1 MTTLDKINAL
11 LDAKSRTRIDDWGDA
26 RLNHVPKVICADGFT
41 MSVQASSSHY
51 CSPRD
56 NEGPYVSVEIGFPSE
71 RVEEFMDYIDGN
83 RDDTDPTDTVYGWVP
98 VHVVVEVIDQH
109 GGLV

>member
-1 MTTLDKINAL
+1 MTTLDKLNAL
-11 LDAKSRTRIDDWGDA
+11 LDTKPREYEVASRTY
-26 RLNHVPKVICADGFT
+26 LNHVPVITCADGFK

-83 RDDTDPTDTVYGWVP
+83 RDDTDPTTTVYGWVP